1 MASLKTV
8 KKWEEILKCEFGKEI
23 YGNKVKKINCKIC
36 MKHQQNIIRMKGFS
50 KSQING
56 TASVKKDC

>member
-1 MASLKTV
+1 MGRNIEIG
-8 KKWEEILKCEFGKEI
+8 EEID
-23 YGNKVKKINCKIC
+23 GNKVKKIKCKIC

-56 TASVKKDC
+56 TTSVKKDC

>member
-8 KKWEEILKCEFGKEI
+8 KKWEEILKCEFGEEI
-23 YGNKVKKINCKIC
+23 DGSKVKKIKCKIC

-50 KSQING
+50 KL
-56 TASVKKDC
+56 